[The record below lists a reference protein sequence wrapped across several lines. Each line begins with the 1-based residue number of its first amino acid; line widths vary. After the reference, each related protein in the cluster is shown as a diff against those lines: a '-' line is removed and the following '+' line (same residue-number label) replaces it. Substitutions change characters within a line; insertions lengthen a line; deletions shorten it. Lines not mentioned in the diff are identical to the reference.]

1 MKVLLS
7 IKPEYAD
14 KIFEGEK
21 RYEYRKSIFKNLSI
35 TTIVV
40 YASSPVQKV
49 IGEFEINSIL
59 KGDKEELWQRTK
71 HQSGITKGFFDEYF
85 AGKEQA
91 NAIEIKSVKRYE
103 IPKCLKG
110 DFNINFAP
118 QSFLYLSDLHI

>member
-21 RYEYRKSIFKNLSI
+21 RYEYRKTLFKNTSI
-35 TTIVV
+35 TTIIV

-49 IGEFEINSIL
+49 IGEFEIKTIL

-71 HQSGITKGFFDEYF
+71 KHSGISKCFFDTYF
-85 AGKEQA
+85 EGKHEA
-91 NAIEIKSVKRYE
+91 NAIEIKCVKKYKQ
-103 IPKCLKG
+103 PKCLKD
-110 DFNINFAP
+110 DFNIHFAP
-118 QSFLYLSDLHI
+118 QSFLYLHDLG